1 MLANKGIRRRR
12 RTTYDVKAAESALN
26 EFEMV
31 EKEDYQLFSFP
42 FVCYYYVA
50 RFIFKSISLSFD
62 IFIKMLIKDVGLAH
76 CAQTAELLHGVV
88 S

>member
-1 MLANKGIRRRR
+1 MA
-12 RTTYDVKAAESALN
+12 
-26 EFEMV
+26 